1 MQRKTPRPHNSGHWT
16 QDGCATSQFE
26 QFVRAVCGQ
35 PLGSTERRFDT
46 VMTNLIGERVKSWPS
61 VLQETDAHLHLY
73 GKSEARDGRKM
84 GHVNR
89 VYPLGH
95 LADGNR
101 V

>member
-1 MQRKTPRPHNSGHWT
+1 
-16 QDGCATSQFE
+16 
-26 QFVRAVCGQ
+26 
-35 PLGSTERRFDT
+35 
-46 VMTNLIGERVKSWPS
+46 MTNLIGERVKSWPS

-73 GKSEARDGRKM
+73 GKSEAHDGRKM

-95 LADGNR
+95 LADGNK